1 MPGTRSAGRHGGLA
15 VHNPTF
21 WTSRTS
27 RWPSRTSHFGR
38 PEPQIWTSRTSPF
51 GRPEPQILDVQNPT
65 FWTSRTSHWTSRT
78 STWTS
83 RTSRWPSRTPFW
95 PSKNPPL
102 WPSSI
107 SGCWASRTRG
117 SGQIPDFCQGCAWEN
132 ASAASSWRDWG
143 GDSEIK
149 THKAFKLFC
158 YRPRRRFLNVLAWR
172 STLYD
177 DWHPCVLTDDAVQA
191 VDWLLSQSSA
201 GGGPAT
207 TSVRAIL
214 PRGCRDSRRCCTTCS
229 ATVTLENR
237 NLL

>member
-1 MPGTRSAGRHGGLA
+1 MPGTRSAGRHGGVA

-27 RWPSRTSHFGR
+27 RWPSRTPG
-38 PEPQIWTSRTSPF
+38 
-51 GRPEPQILDVQNPT
+51 LDVQNLT
-65 FWTSRTSHWTSRT
+65 FWTSRTSHSGRPEPLIGRPEPPLGRPEPPIGRPEPH
-78 STWTS
+78 SG
-83 RTSRWPSRTPFW
+83 RPRTPHSGHPASQGAGRPEPEVLVRSQTFAKDVLGKM
-95 PSKNPPL
+95 PALLQVGEIGGETRRSKL
-102 WPSSI
+102 TRLQII
-107 SGCWASRTRG
+107 S
-117 SGQIPDFCQGCAWEN
+117 
-132 ASAASSWRDWG
+132 
-143 GDSEIK
+143 
-149 THKAFKLFC
+149 C